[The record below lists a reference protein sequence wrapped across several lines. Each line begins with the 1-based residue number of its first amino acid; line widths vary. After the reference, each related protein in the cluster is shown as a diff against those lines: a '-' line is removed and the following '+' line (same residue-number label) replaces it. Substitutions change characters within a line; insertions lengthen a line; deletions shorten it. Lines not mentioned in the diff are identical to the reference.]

1 MTNLSCS
8 KMFPQPPRRVARK
21 AAFAAGANARVLRQK
36 RAGCKPRPRP
46 FTRMSP
52 RERISRRHR
61 VADVTL
67 RVRAAAIVLAQRAP
81 RGIVVPIRLFKQPN
95 FSNSRGD
102 IAPRSRGAWRP
113 SDAAGMSLLNN
124 ERAQGRPGIC

>member
-1 MTNLSCS
+1 
-8 KMFPQPPRRVARK
+8 MFPQPPRRVARK

-67 RVRAAAIVLAQRAP
+67 RVRAAAIVLAQSAARDRRSDTTFQTAK
-81 RGIVVPIRLFKQPN
+81 LFKQPGRHCSA
-95 FSNSRGD
+95 FSRRM
-102 IAPRSRGAWRP
+102 AP
-113 SDAAGMSLLNN
+113 
-124 ERAQGRPGIC
+124 E